1 MESPT
6 AAQLE
11 ATRVAR
17 FATMNART
25 DTFAAQSV
33 LPNAGLVVRKVLG
46 AGIVADPKAR
56 PSAILVEH
64 PFSMTFVEI
73 PPGQAAPLHAHAT
86 EEVFFIVEGRMTF
99 FWGDKGEHQIEME
112 RYDTV
117 TMPKH
122 VFRAFENRGSQ
133 TARMMVTVGGG
144 PDEVRNSVTYAPDVV
159 AAAQA
164 AGVKLD

>member
-46 AGIVADPKAR
+46 AGIVSDTKAR
-56 PSAILVEH
+56 PSTILVDH
-64 PFSMTFVEI
+64 PFSMTLVEI

-86 EEVFFIVEGRMTF
+86 EEVFFIVEGRVTF
-99 FWGDKGEHQIEME
+99 FWGDEGEHQIEMG

-122 VFRAFENRGSQ
+122 VFRAFENRTDQ

-144 PDEVRNSVTYAPDVV
+144 ADEVRNSVTYAPDVV

>member
-1 MESPT
+1 MQSPT
-6 AAQLE
+6 ATQLE
-11 ATRVAR
+11 ATCVAR
-17 FATMNART
+17 FAKMSART
-25 DTFAAQSV
+25 DTFAIQSV

-46 AGIVADPKAR
+46 AGVVSDPKAR
-56 PSAILVEH
+56 PSTILVEH

-86 EEVFFIVEGRMTF
+86 EEVFFIVEGRVTF
-99 FWGDKGEHQIEME
+99 FWGNEGEHQIEMD

-122 VFRAFENRGSQ
+122 VFRAFENRGSH
-133 TARMMVTVGGG
+133 TARMMVTVGGS
-144 PDEVRNSVTYAPDVV
+144 PDEVRNSVTYPPEVV